1 MNRAKTICRHRVAI
15 VGGGFGG
22 LSAAK
27 RLREADVDV
36 VLIDRTNHHLF
47 QPLLYQLA
55 TGILSEGDIAPPLRE
70 VLRDQRN
77 ASVVLGE
84 VVAIDLD
91 ARRLKVEML
100 DRRSEIAYD
109 SLIVATGASQ
119 SYFGHPEFAHDAP
132 GMKTIDD
139 ALELRGRIL
148 GAFEMA
154 EREPDPVSRRR
165 FLTFVVVGAGP
176 TGVELAGQLAELS
189 RHSLRHNFRHIDP
202 AEARIV
208 LLDAAPTILGSFPES
223 LRRRAIRD
231 LRDIG
236 IEVHLG
242 TAVTHVDERGLDTNA
257 TDAPLRRIEAAT
269 KIWAAGVQ
277 ASPLGRLLAAA
288 AGADL
293 DRAGR
298 VKVDDDCTLPGHPE
312 VFVIGDLMSLGGLPG
327 VSQVAIQSGR
337 HAADTIRR
345 RLEGDTTRRPFRYRN
360 FGTMATIS
368 RFRALAAIGRVRLAG
383 FPAWVLWLIV
393 HLAALTGFKHRLSV
407 FFNWTVGLLGGGRAE
422 RVITVQQVFGRHAMA
437 AQPAVTRPAATR
449 VRANGATLSQATAPP
464 ARPHSAPGA
473 LRQHCRGQSRRQ

>member
-27 RLREADVDV
+27 RLWEADVDV

-236 IEVHLG
+236 IEIHLG

-257 TDAPLRRIEAAT
+257 TMRHC
-269 KIWAAGVQ
+269 AG
-277 ASPLGRLLAAA
+277 S
-288 AGADL
+288 
-293 DRAGR
+293 
-298 VKVDDDCTLPGHPE
+298 
-312 VFVIGDLMSLGGLPG
+312 
-327 VSQVAIQSGR
+327 
-337 HAADTIRR
+337 RR
-345 RLEGDTTRRPFRYRN
+345 RRRSGPP
-360 FGTMATIS
+360 GS
-368 RFRALAAIGRVRLAG
+368 RPRRSVGSSPPRPVPTSIGR
-383 FPAWVLWLIV
+383 
-393 HLAALTGFKHRLSV
+393 
-407 FFNWTVGLLGGGRAE
+407 
-422 RVITVQQVFGRHAMA
+422 
-437 AQPAVTRPAATR
+437 AV
-449 VRANGATLSQATAPP
+449 
-464 ARPHSAPGA
+464 
-473 LRQHCRGQSRRQ
+473 

>member
-1 MNRAKTICRHRVAI
+1 MNRAKTGRRHRVAI
-15 VGGGFGG
+15 IGGGFGG
-22 LSAAK
+22 LAAAK
-27 RLREADVDV
+27 RLRRADVEV
-36 VLIDRTNHHLF
+36 TLIDRTNHHLF

-77 ASVVLGE
+77 ASVVFGE
-84 VVAIDLD
+84 VVGIDLH
-91 ARRLKVEML
+91 ARRLAVETL

-109 SLIVATGASQ
+109 TLIVATGASQ

-189 RHSLRHNFRHIDP
+189 RHTLRRNFRRIDL
-202 AEARIV
+202 AEARIM
-208 LLDAAPTILGSFPES
+208 LLDAAPTVLGAFPES
-223 LRRRAIRD
+223 LRERAMRD
-231 LRDIG
+231 LRGIG
-236 IEVHLG
+236 VEIHLG
-242 TAVTHVDERGLDTNA
+242 AAVTHVDQHGLNTTA
-257 TDAPLRRIEAAT
+257 TDVSIRRIEAAT

-288 AGADL
+288 AGTDL

-298 VKVDDDCTLPGHPE
+298 VKVEGDCTLPSHPE
-312 VFVIGDLMSLGGLPG
+312 VFVIGDLMNLRELPG
-327 VSQVAIQSGR
+327 VSQVALQSGR
-337 HAADTIRR
+337 YAADTIRR
-345 RLEGDTTRRPFRYRN
+345 RLAGDTTRRPFRYRDY
-360 FGTMATIS
+360 GSMATIS
-368 RFRALAAIGRVRLAG
+368 RFRALAAIGRLRVAG
-383 FPAWVLWLIV
+383 FPAWVLWLFV

-407 FFNWTVGLLGGGRAE
+407 FFNWTVGLLGGGRVE
-422 RVITVQQVFGRHAMA
+422 RVITLQQVFGRHAMA
-437 AQPAVTRPAATR
+437 AHYAVTKPE
-449 VRANGATLSQATAPP
+449 
-464 ARPHSAPGA
+464 ARLG
-473 LRQHCRGQSRRQ
+473 

>member
-1 MNRAKTICRHRVAI
+1 MDRRKTSRPHRVAI

-22 LSAAK
+22 LTAAK
-27 RLREADVDV
+27 RLRRADVDV
-36 VLIDRTNHHLF
+36 TLIDRTNHHLF

-84 VVAIDLD
+84 VVAIDID
-91 ARRLKVEML
+91 TRRLSVDML
-100 DRRSEIAYD
+100 DRRSEIDYD

-189 RHSLRHNFRHIDP
+189 RHSLRHNFRRIDP

-223 LRRRAIRD
+223 LRRRAMRD
-231 LRDIG
+231 LQDIG

-242 TAVTHVDERGLDTNA
+242 AAVTHVDLRGLATNA
-257 TDAPLRRIEAAT
+257 ADTRLRRIEAAT

-277 ASPLGRLLAAA
+277 GSPLGRLLAEA

-298 VKVDDDCTLPGHPE
+298 VKVEDDCSLPGHPE
-312 VFVIGDLMSLGGLPG
+312 VFVVGDLMNLGELPG
-327 VSQVAIQSGR
+327 VSQVAVQSGR

-345 RLEGDTTRRPFRYRN
+345 RLQGDTTRRPLRYRN

-368 RFRALAAIGRVRLAG
+368 RFRAVTAIGRVRLAG
-383 FPAWVLWLIV
+383 LPAWLLWLVV

-407 FFNWTVGLLGGGRAE
+407 FFNWIVALFGGGRAE
-422 RVITVQQVFGRHAMA
+422 RVITLQQVFGRHAMA
-437 AQPAVTRPAATR
+437 AQPPVTRPAETR
-449 VRANGATLSQATAPP
+449 G
-464 ARPHSAPGA
+464 
-473 LRQHCRGQSRRQ
+473 

>member
-1 MNRAKTICRHRVAI
+1 MDLAKTRRPHRVVI

-22 LSAAK
+22 LTAAK
-27 RLREADVDV
+27 RLRRADVDV
-36 VLIDRTNHHLF
+36 TLIDRTNHHLF

-70 VLRDQRN
+70 ILRDQRN
-77 ASVVLGE
+77 TSVVFGE
-84 VVAIDLD
+84 VVGVDLD
-91 ARRLKVEML
+91 TRHLTVETL
-100 DRRSEIAYD
+100 DRRSEIAFD

-154 EREPDPVSRRR
+154 EREPDPVARCR

-189 RHSLRHNFRHIDP
+189 RHSLRRNFRRIDP

-208 LLDAAPTILGSFPES
+208 LLDAAPTILGAFPES
-223 LRRRAIRD
+223 LRRRAMKD

-236 IEVHLG
+236 VEIHLG
-242 TAVTHVDERGLDTNA
+242 TAVTHVDERGLA
-257 TDAPLRRIEAAT
+257 TSAADGPLGRIEAAT

-277 ASPLGRLLAAA
+277 ASPLGRFLAAA

-298 VKVDDDCTLPGHPE
+298 VKVEDDCTLPSHPE
-312 VFVIGDLMSLGGLPG
+312 VFVIGDLMNLGGLPG

-368 RFRALAAIGRVRLAG
+368 RFRGLAAIGRVRLAG
-383 FPAWVLWLIV
+383 FPGWVLWLVV

-422 RVITVQQVFGRHAMA
+422 RVITLQQVFGRHAMA
-437 AQPAVTRPAATR
+437 ARAAATRPAAR
-449 VRANGATLSQATAPP
+449 GA
-464 ARPHSAPGA
+464 
-473 LRQHCRGQSRRQ
+473 

>member
-1 MNRAKTICRHRVAI
+1 MDHTKRSRPHRVAI

-22 LSAAK
+22 LTAAK
-27 RLREADVDV
+27 CLRRAAVDV
-36 VLIDRTNHHLF
+36 TLIDRTNHHLF

-91 ARRLKVEML
+91 TRRLTVETL
-100 DRRSEIAYD
+100 DRRSEIDYD

-132 GMKTIDD
+132 GIKTIDD

-148 GAFEMA
+148 GAFELA
-154 EREPDPVSRRR
+154 EREPDPVLRRR
-165 FLTFVVVGAGP
+165 LLTFVVVGAGP

-189 RHSLRHNFRHIDP
+189 RHTLRHNFRRIDP
-202 AEARIV
+202 SEARIV

-223 LRRRAIRD
+223 LRRRAMQD
-231 LRDIG
+231 LLDLG
-236 IEVHLG
+236 VEVYLG
-242 TAVTHVDERGLDTNA
+242 TTVTHVDERGIATNA
-257 TDAPLRRIEAAT
+257 TDTSLRRIEAAT

-298 VKVDDDCTLPGHPE
+298 VKVEDDCTLPGHPE
-312 VFVIGDLMSLGGLPG
+312 VFVIGDLMNLGDLPG
-327 VSQVAIQSGR
+327 VSQVAVQSGR

-345 RLEGDTTRRPFRYRN
+345 RLEGDPTRRPFRYRN

-383 FPAWVLWLIV
+383 FPAWVLWLVV

-407 FFNWTVGLLGGGRAE
+407 FFNWIVALLGGGRAE
-422 RVITVQQVFGRHAMA
+422 RVITLQQVFGRHAMA
-437 AQPAVTRPAATR
+437 AQPAVTRTIPDQTPM
-449 VRANGATLSQATAPP
+449 VS
-464 ARPHSAPGA
+464 
-473 LRQHCRGQSRRQ
+473 

>member
-1 MNRAKTICRHRVAI
+1 MDRTNKICRHRVAI

-22 LSAAK
+22 LSAAR
-27 RLREADVDV
+27 RLRRADVDIT
-36 VLIDRTNHHLF
+36 LIDRTNHHLF

-77 ASVVLGE
+77 VSVVLGE
-84 VVAIDLD
+84 VVAVDLD
-91 ARRLKVEML
+91 ARRLSIEML
-100 DRRSEIAYD
+100 DRRSEIVYD

-154 EREPDPVSRRR
+154 EREPDRVSRRR

-189 RHSLRHNFRHIDP
+189 RHSLRHNFRRIDP

-208 LLDAAPTILGSFPES
+208 LLDAGPTILGSFPES
-223 LRRRAIRD
+223 LRRRAMQD

-236 IEVHLG
+236 VEVHLG
-242 TAVTHVDERGLDTNA
+242 TAVTHVDERGLATNA
-257 TDAPLRRIEAAT
+257 ADGPLRRIETAT
-269 KIWAAGVQ
+269 KVWAAGVQ

-298 VKVDDDCTLPGHPE
+298 VKVDDECALPGHPE

-327 VSQVAIQSGR
+327 VSQVATQSGR

-345 RLEGDTTRRPFRYRN
+345 RLEGDTTRRPFRYRD

-383 FPAWVLWLIV
+383 FPAWVLWLFV

-407 FFNWTVGLLGGGRAE
+407 FFNWIVGLLGGGRAE

-437 AQPAVTRPAATR
+437 AQAVVTRPAATH
-449 VRANGATLSQATAPP
+449 V
-464 ARPHSAPGA
+464 
-473 LRQHCRGQSRRQ
+473 

>member
-1 MNRAKTICRHRVAI
+1 MDRRKTSRPHRVAI

-22 LSAAK
+22 LTAAK
-27 RLREADVDV
+27 RLRRADVDV
-36 VLIDRTNHHLF
+36 TLIDRTNHHLF

-84 VVAIDLD
+84 VVAIDID
-91 ARRLKVEML
+91 TRRLSVDML
-100 DRRSEIAYD
+100 DRRSEIDYD

-189 RHSLRHNFRHIDP
+189 RHTLRHNFRRIDP

-223 LRRRAIRD
+223 LRRRAMRD
-231 LRDIG
+231 LQDIG

-242 TAVTHVDERGLDTNA
+242 AAVTHVDLRGLATNA
-257 TDAPLRRIEAAT
+257 ADTRLRRIEAAT

-277 ASPLGRLLAAA
+277 GSPLGRLLSAA
-288 AGADL
+288 AGTDL

-298 VKVDDDCTLPGHPE
+298 VKVEDDCSLPGHPE
-312 VFVIGDLMSLGGLPG
+312 VFVVGDLMNLGELPG

-345 RLEGDTTRRPFRYRN
+345 RLKGDTTHRPLRYRN

-368 RFRALAAIGRVRLAG
+368 RFRAVTAIGRVRIAG
-383 FPAWVLWLIV
+383 FPAWLLWLVV

-407 FFNWTVGLLGGGRAE
+407 FFNWIVALLGGGRAE

-449 VRANGATLSQATAPP
+449 T
-464 ARPHSAPGA
+464 
-473 LRQHCRGQSRRQ
+473 